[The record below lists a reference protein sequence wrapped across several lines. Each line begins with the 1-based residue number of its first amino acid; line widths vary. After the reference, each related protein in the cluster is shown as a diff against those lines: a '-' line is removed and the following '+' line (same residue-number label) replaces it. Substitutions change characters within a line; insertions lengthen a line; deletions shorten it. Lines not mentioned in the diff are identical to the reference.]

1 MNNYADIPRKK
12 TRRYAVSQKVYS
24 FTQPIHYSGC
34 IFAGKLEGKFT
45 QKKSFHES
53 KSSHGFYLLEWGALE
68 WGPEDRVVGFPD
80 GRDCDF
86 GEKLRIF
93 TLLACVHFVT
103 PGDFALLC
111 RRPKAQDNVLKW
123 SISQRFEGRR
133 RRKTMWP
140 SRTQV

>member
-24 FTQPIHYSGC
+24 FTQPIHYSVC
-34 IFAGKLEGKFT
+34 IFAGKLEGVFRR
-45 QKKSFHES
+45 KKVLES
-53 KSSHGFYLLEWGALE
+53 KSSHGAPSVAGALE

-93 TLLACVHFVT
+93 TLLAYVHFVT

-133 RRKTMWP
+133 RRKSMWP
-140 SRTQV
+140 SRTRV